1 MCSCKKLYG
10 DPIFASSIFLN
21 KNILQNY
28 SKIKKKKQYTDID

>member
-28 SKIKKKKQYTDID
+28 IKKKKKQQYTDID